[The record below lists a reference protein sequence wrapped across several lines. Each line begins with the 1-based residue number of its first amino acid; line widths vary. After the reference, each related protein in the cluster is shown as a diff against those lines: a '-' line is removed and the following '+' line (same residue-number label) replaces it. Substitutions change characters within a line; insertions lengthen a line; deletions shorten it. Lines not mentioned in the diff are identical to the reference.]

1 MKAAFGGGDFSGIST
16 SYQLALGGVFHQTS
30 LDLDEGG
37 TEAAAATGVDVD
49 LETSDPPPVQFVPMT
64 VDRPYVIAIV
74 DRATKTLLF
83 MGRIVDP
90 R

>member
-1 MKAAFGGGDFSGIST
+1 
-16 SYQLALGGVFHQTS
+16 
-30 LDLDEGG
+30 
-37 TEAAAATGVDVD
+37 
-49 LETSDPPPVQFVPMT
+49 MT